1 VVVVGT
7 DFFLFLSSC
16 LFLFCF
22 FFFLFYFCLLP
33 VPNDETTN
41 WAVLARHSPMKRRK
55 GEWSEHYDE
64 ESGCCWYHHRHTGQ
78 STWEIPP
85 ENGTED
91 GTEEGEH
98 GEDGEQGEQGWE
110 TYEWLPPPVQQ
121 PEHNKNEEQ
130 QWNHAKPPQPQA
142 LPQALPQAQPPPPS
156 VSQHKEDSTTDWD
169 LLSMKSPV
177 KRRRDHWNQH
187 LDHESGCY
195 WYYNTMTE
203 EHTVNHLC

>member
-1 VVVVGT
+1 M
-7 DFFLFLSSC
+7 
-16 LFLFCF
+16 
-22 FFFLFYFCLLP
+22 
-33 VPNDETTN
+33 PNDETTN

-85 ENGTED
+85 EHGTED
-91 GTEEGEH
+91 GEQGEH
-98 GEDGEQGEQGWE
+98 GEQGWE

-142 LPQALPQAQPPPPS
+142 LPQTQPPPPS

-169 LLSMKSPV
+169 LLSMESPV